1 MTTLPIITAFYAAL
15 IGLLAAALAGNVI
28 RNRVVQKV
36 DDGDGGRAEMRMP
49 IRAHA
54 NLMEYA
60 PLVLLLMAFAESAG
74 ASKIAIYVLGT
85 VLVVAR
91 LLSAWGLLHSVGPS
105 FGRQAGASLTILT
118 LFAASVLVLLRV
130 AGVV

>member
-1 MTTLPIITAFYAAL
+1 MIVAPTITAFYAAL
-15 IGLLAAALAGNVI
+15 VGLLAAALSANVI
-28 RNRVVQKV
+28 RNRVAQKV

-49 IRAHA
+49 IRAHG

-60 PLVLLLMAFAESAG
+60 ALALILIGTAEAYG

-85 VLVVAR
+85 ALIVAR

-105 FGRQAGASLTILT
+105 FGRQAGAGLTILT
-118 LFAASVLVLLRV
+118 LLAASVLILLRLGGL
-130 AGVV
+130 A